1 MSSANNII
9 NITNCIFS
17 KNMATKSNTYL
28 GTDYSQS
35 GNFAG
40 GIYGAKSYMIVTNT
54 IFGESYSPKGY
65 L

>member
-1 MSSANNII
+1 
-9 NITNCIFS
+9 
-17 KNMATKSNTYL
+17 MATKSNTYL